1 MPIAARR
8 EAPDLFDA
16 IKSPPT
22 SLTPDVET
30 DLLRLLQVM
39 FEQIGSAMKGQ
50 EADDDQDHARA
61 SGASCLRLHPAI
73 DG

>member
-16 IKSPPT
+16 TEPPST
-22 SLTPDVET
+22 SLPPDVET
-30 DLLRLLQVM
+30 DLHRLLQAM

-50 EADDDQDHARA
+50 EVDNDQDHA
-61 SGASCLRLHPAI
+61 
-73 DG
+73 

>member
-16 IKSPPT
+16 IEPPPT

-30 DLLRLLQVM
+30 DLLRLLQAM
-39 FEQIGSAMKGQ
+39 FEQIGSAMKG
-50 EADDDQDHARA
+50 EADDDQDRA
-61 SGASCLRLHPAI
+61 
-73 DG
+73 

>member
-16 IKSPPT
+16 IESPPT

-50 EADDDQDHARA
+50 EAD
-61 SGASCLRLHPAI
+61 G
-73 DG
+73 

>member
-16 IKSPPT
+16 IEPPPT

-30 DLLRLLQVM
+30 DLLRLLSSDVRTDR
-39 FEQIGSAMKGQ
+39 ERDEGTG
-50 EADDDQDHARA
+50 
-61 SGASCLRLHPAI
+61 G
-73 DG
+73 